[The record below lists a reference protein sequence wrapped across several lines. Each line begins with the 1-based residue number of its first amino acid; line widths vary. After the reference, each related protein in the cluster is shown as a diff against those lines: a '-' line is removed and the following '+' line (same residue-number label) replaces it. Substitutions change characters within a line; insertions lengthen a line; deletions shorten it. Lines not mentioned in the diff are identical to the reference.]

1 MTSNY
6 LNSGMT
12 QAECTKHVIEKLED
26 LIEHFLYNMRR
37 YDVPVTLALIYSKE
51 NISEQLGKHKRL
63 TDIER
68 YVELPCGFFS
78 FIFLPFTDSLG
89 THSFIKSLEK
99 DFLNKQEHY
108 VTFEE
113 LQHENHNTYNF
124 INAFLF
130 NIGEQVACQGN
141 PSCNLPSA

>member
-12 QAECTKHVIEKLED
+12 QAECTKLVIEKLED

-37 YDVPVTLALIYSKE
+37 YNVPVTLALIYSKE
-51 NISEQLGKHKRL
+51 NISELLDKHKRL

-78 FIFLPFTDSLG
+78 FIFLPFTDTLG

-99 DFLNKQEHY
+99 DFLNNQEHY

-113 LQHENHNTYNF
+113 LQYENHNTYNF

-130 NIGEQVACQGN
+130 SIGEQVTCQGN
-141 PSCNLPSA
+141 PGRNLPSA